1 MSRSL
6 SLLLV
11 LCLLTTTAVQAQ
23 QTPSTDPPTA
33 PSSKPARVFDLSTK
47 SGGQGNKQF
56 SEQELLKS
64 FVAWWQSEPNRQRKL
79 VGVVSLAVGQQQR
92 IGWITGLV
100 RQGVGQYAQRTP
112 DLDKFIN
119 FLRKRYP
126 ETNFQDPDVLNAVH
140 MSATKLTRT
149 LGGLFT
155 EPSGVA
161 LFALIDPELATR
173 GRLVAMQSYLS
184 RRGTWDPQGNV
195 QIQGQI
201 DALQQALGEG
211 VKNPLAEEERLVA
224 MQSLLKDQ
232 GVPIPNTVEG
242 AEILVDQMLS
252 RAIDISN
259 GHHLPIPVDG
269 TLLDPSG
276 LVDKALRSLDERI
289 TTAETATAK

>member
-11 LCLLTTTAVQAQ
+11 LGLLTTTAVQAQ
-23 QTPSTDPPTA
+23 QTPSTDPSTPSTKPT
-33 PSSKPARVFDLSTK
+33 RVFELNTQSSPKDS
-47 SGGQGNKQF
+47 KQF

-92 IGWITGLV
+92 IGWVTGLV
-100 RQGVGQYAQRTP
+100 RQGVSQYSQRTP

-119 FLRKRYP
+119 FLHKRYP
-126 ETNFQDPDVLNAVH
+126 EVNFQDPDVLNSLH
-140 MSATKLTRT
+140 ISATKLTRT
-149 LGGLFT
+149 IGGLFT

-184 RRGTWDPQGNV
+184 RRGIWDPQGNV

-201 DALQQALGEG
+201 DALQQVLGEG
-211 VKNPLAEEERLVA
+211 VKNPLGEEERLVA

-232 GVPIPNTVEG
+232 GVPIPNTAEG

-252 RAIDISN
+252 RAIDIAN
-259 GHHLPIPVDG
+259 GHNLPIPVDG
-269 TLLDPSG
+269 TRLDPSG
-276 LVDKALRSLDERI
+276 LVDKVLRSLDERI
-289 TTAETATAK
+289 TAAETATAK

>member
-1 MSRSL
+1 VSRSL

-11 LCLLTTTAVQAQ
+11 LSLLTTTAVQAQ
-23 QTPSTDPPTA
+23 QTLSTA
-33 PSSKPARVFDLSTK
+33 PSAKPTRVFELNTQSVPKDT
-47 SGGQGNKQF
+47 KQF

-64 FVAWWQSEPNRQRKL
+64 FVAWWQSEPNRQRRL

-92 IGWITGLV
+92 IGWVTGLV
-100 RQGVGQYAQRTP
+100 RQGVNQYSQRTP

-126 ETNFQDPDVLNAVH
+126 EVNFQDPDVLNSLHV
-140 MSATKLTRT
+140 SATKLTRT
-149 LGGLFT
+149 IGGLFT

-201 DALQQALGEG
+201 EALQQALGEG
-211 VKNPLAEEERLVA
+211 VKNPLAEEERLIA

-232 GVPIPNTVEG
+232 GVPIPNTAEG

-259 GHHLPIPVDG
+259 GHNLPIQVDG
-269 TLLDPSG
+269 TRLDPSG

-289 TTAETATAK
+289 TAAETATAK

>member
-11 LCLLTTTAVQAQ
+11 LSLLATPAVQAQ
-23 QTPSTDPPTA
+23 QTPPTDPTTPSAKPTRTFELNTQIGGK
-33 PSSKPARVFDLSTK
+33 SSS
-47 SGGQGNKQF
+47 QF

-92 IGWITGLV
+92 IGWVTGLV

-119 FLRKRYP
+119 FLHKRYP
-126 ETNFQDPDVLNAVH
+126 EVNFQDPDVLNSLH
-140 MSATKLTRT
+140 ISATKLTRT

-161 LFALIDPELATR
+161 LFALVDPELATR

-201 DALQQALGEG
+201 DALQQALGDG
-211 VKNPLAEEERLVA
+211 VKNPLGEEERLVA

-232 GVPIPNTVEG
+232 GVPIPNTAEG
-242 AEILVDQMLS
+242 AKILIDQMLG

-259 GHHLPIPVDG
+259 GRNLPILVDG
-269 TLLDPSG
+269 TKLDPSG

-289 TTAETATAK
+289 SAAETANAK

>member
-1 MSRSL
+1 VSRSL
-6 SLLLV
+6 SLLVV
-11 LCLLTTTAVQAQ
+11 LSLLATTAVQAQ
-23 QTPSTDPPTA
+23 QTPSTDPTTPPSAQPTR
-33 PSSKPARVFDLSTK
+33 SFELNTQI
-47 SGGQGNKQF
+47 GGKASNQF

-79 VGVVSLAVGQQQR
+79 VGVVSLAVGQQHR
-92 IGWITGLV
+92 IGWVTGLV
-100 RQGVGQYAQRTP
+100 RQGFGQYAQRTP

-126 ETNFQDPDVLNAVH
+126 EVNFQDPDVLNTLH
-140 MSATKLTRT
+140 ISATKLTRT

-173 GRLVAMQSYLS
+173 GRLIAMQSYLS

-201 DALQQALGEG
+201 NALQQVLGDG
-211 VKNPLAEEERLVA
+211 IKDPLGEEERLIA

-232 GVPIPNTVEG
+232 GVPIPNTSEG
-242 AEILVDQMLS
+242 AKILINQMLG

-259 GHHLPIPVDG
+259 GHNLPIPVDG
-269 TLLDPSG
+269 TQLDPSG

-289 TTAETATAK
+289 TAAETAIAK

>member
-11 LCLLTTTAVQAQ
+11 LGLLTTTAVQAQ

-33 PSSKPARVFDLSTK
+33 LSAKPARVFDLSTK
-47 SGGQGNKQF
+47 SGGQSSKQF

-92 IGWITGLV
+92 IGWVTGLV
-100 RQGVGQYAQRTP
+100 RQGIGQYAQRTP

-126 ETNFQDPDVLNAVH
+126 ETNFQDPDVLNALH

-155 EPSGVA
+155 EPNGVA

-201 DALQQALGEG
+201 DALQQALAEG

-232 GVPIPNTVEG
+232 GVPIPNTAEG
-242 AEILVDQMLS
+242 AEILVDQMLN

-259 GHHLPIPVDG
+259 GHNLPIPVDG
-269 TLLDPSG
+269 TRLDPSG

-289 TTAETATAK
+289 TAVETATAK